1 MQVETD
7 RSETP
12 SGRPDATEHLLDA
25 HARAIVQRL
34 LELAEKGDPT
44 ALRLCS
50 HTTRAGEYPETTGGS
65 VARRVRRRGANAQGR
80 LESLAPRVHSPP
92 SPSSLAR

>member
-12 SGRPDATEHLLDA
+12 SGRADATEHLFDA
-25 HARAIVQRL
+25 HARGIVQRL

-44 ALRLCS
+44 ALRLS
-50 HTTRAGEYPETTGGS
+50 ASTIA
-65 VARRVRRRGANAQGR
+65 
-80 LESLAPRVHSPP
+80 SLH
-92 SPSSLAR
+92 LI